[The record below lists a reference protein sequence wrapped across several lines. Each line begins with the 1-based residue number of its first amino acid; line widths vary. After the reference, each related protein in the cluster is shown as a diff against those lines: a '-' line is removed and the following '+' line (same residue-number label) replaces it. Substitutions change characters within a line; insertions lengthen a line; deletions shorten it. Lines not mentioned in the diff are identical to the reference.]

1 MQCIS
6 PINIDV
12 RGTEIG
18 ARTKKAFVLVPCGRC
33 PACLTRRQ
41 NEWAFRLAEEHKN
54 SVKTYF
60 LTLTYDDAHL
70 EYTLNGVPTLNK
82 KTASLF
88 IRYLRR
94 KLPKSSLRY
103 FLCGEYGDAFDRPHY
118 HCILF
123 FNYDIQDDYLDYLIS
138 KIWINGFYSLVPYNN
153 IAQAKY
159 VAKYC
164 NKKIGY
170 DYEDKQS
177 PFSLKSTNP
186 GIGAS
191 FKTQENQDRIR
202 VFKNF
207 VFHDE
212 QGTPYPIPR
221 YYKDYFFS
229 KSEQIDNFIKCEDD
243 SSKVIDIIKHKEHF
257 NNDKKSS
264 YNSVFNKR
272 AKEILSIRERS
283 RKEALKN
290 SLRHCSENYH
300 FVDDYEMKLKKQQ
313 LKRKELEQLQ
323 NYINETDIIN
333 NFENEK

>member
-18 ARTKKAFVLVPCGRC
+18 ARTGKAFVLVPCGRC

-70 EYTLNGVPTLNK
+70 EYTENGIPTLRK

-94 KLPKSSLRY
+94 KLPKESLRY
-103 FLCGEYGDAFDRPHY
+103 FLCGEYGDTFDRPHY
-118 HCILF
+118 HALLF
-123 FNYDIQDDYLDYLIS
+123 FNYDIQDDFLDYLIS
-138 KIWINGFYSLVPYNN
+138 KIWINGFFSLVPYNN

-164 NKKIGY
+164 TKKLGYEYDNK
-170 DYEDKQS
+170 ES

-186 GIGAS
+186 GIGAC
-191 FKTQENQDRIR
+191 FKTPENQERIR

-221 YYKDYFFS
+221 YYKDFFFS
-229 KSEQIDNFIKCEDD
+229 KAEQIENFKKCEVD
-243 SSKVIDIIKHKEHF
+243 SVKINDIIKHKEHF
-257 NNDKKSS
+257 NNDKPSS
-264 YNSVFNKR
+264 INSVFNKK
-272 AKEILSIRERS
+272 AKEILSIRNRA
-283 RKEALKN
+283 KKQALQN
-290 SLRHCSENYH
+290 SLKHSSEKFKYT
-300 FVDDYEMKLKKQQ
+300 DDYEIKLEKHMLKLKEIA
-313 LKRKELEQLQ
+313 LLQ
-323 NYINETDIIN
+323 NYFEKTDIIN